1 MIVDAH
7 AHTFPEKIAARAISK
22 LEAASGM
29 KAATDGTEQGLINA
43 MKNSGT
49 DCSIIL
55 PVCTN
60 PDQADNIIR
69 HAYELNC
76 RTDETGIMS
85 FGGIHPDNTNYRQI
99 LNSIKKYGIQGI
111 KLHPEYQGVRFDDM
125 RYMHIIDYAS
135 ELGLAIT
142 VHSGI
147 DIGFMDSLMCPPS
160 QVLSVIKT
168 VRPQKLILAH
178 MGGYLLW
185 DEVTDIIA
193 GQEVYFDMSSCV
205 GVQSGIPA
213 MSMDKFI
220 ELIRLHGTDR
230 IIYGTDSPWAD
241 QSKMIAI
248 VKSLPFTDEE
258 MEGFFSSNI
267 KKLININM

>member
-7 AHTFPEKIAARAISK
+7 AHTFPEKIAARAIGK

-29 KAATDGTEQGLINA
+29 KAATDGTEKGLITA
-43 MKNSGT
+43 MKNSNT

-60 PDQADNIIR
+60 PEQADNINR

-76 RTDETGIMS
+76 RTKETGIMS
-85 FGGIHPDNTNYRQI
+85 FGGIHPDSPNYRQV
-99 LNSIKKYGIQGI
+99 LQSIKDYGIQGI
-111 KLHPEYQGVRFDDM
+111 KLHPEYQGVDLDDIK
-125 RYMHIIDYAS
+125 YMHIIDCAS

-147 DIGFMDSLMCPPS
+147 DIGFRDSLRCSPS
-160 QVLSVIKT
+160 QVLSVVKT
-168 VRPQKLILAH
+168 VSPQKLILAH

-185 DEVTDIIA
+185 DEVAELIA
-193 GQEVYFDMSSCV
+193 GQEVYLDMSFCV
-205 GVQSGIPA
+205 GLQPGIPA
-213 MSMDKFI
+213 MTMDNFI
-220 ELIRLHGTDR
+220 QLIKLHGTDR

-241 QSKMIAI
+241 QNRMIDI
-248 VKSLPFTDEE
+248 VKNLPFSEVE
-258 MEGFFSSNI
+258 KEGFFSGNI
-267 KKLININM
+267 KKLININI